1 MMAVYQIKTL
11 LMLAVLISIITS
23 STIITFLYPS
33 SCSRYSTRNEESEIN
48 RVRSIDTS
56 DYIISE
62 SYSHETTDLYSSAN
76 STDVSIYNNNN
87 YYYIHTVEPP

>member
-33 SCSRYSTRNEESEIN
+33 SCSSHYSTRNEIN

-56 DYIISE
+56 DYIMSAAT